1 MIPAIVLAAGASSRM
16 GRTKALLPLPGGD
29 TFLSRIVATLGDA
42 GIAEVVAVIG
52 YDAAAIREA
61 IPEGRRG
68 GLAGTPG
75 EGTRSAR
82 LRLVE
87 NPDPSHGQ
95 LSSLLVGLDAL
106 LDERPLAVL
115 VTTVDLPLV
124 SADTVRRV
132 LAAWASSRAPI
143 VRPARSGRHGH
154 PVVFGASLFGELR
167 TADLRAGARV
177 VVQAYAA
184 EAVDVPVDDAW
195 AFDDIDTPEDYAR
208 IVGESGL
215 RPAPSEV
222 EGLGSDRG
230 ALPRIRR
237 S

>member
-1 MIPAIVLAAGASSRM
+1 M
-16 GRTKALLPLPGGD
+16 GRTKALLPLPGGG
-29 TFLSRIVATLGDA
+29 TFLSRIVTTLGDA

-52 YDAAAIREA
+52 HDAAAIRAA
-61 IPEGRRG
+61 IPEGGRADPPGSPG
-68 GLAGTPG
+68 GSGRP
-75 EGTRSAR
+75 AR

-87 NPDPSHGQ
+87 NANPSRGQ

-106 LDERPLAVL
+106 LDGRPPAVL

-143 VRPARSGRHGH
+143 VRPARGGRHGH
-154 PVVFGASLFGELR
+154 PVVFGASVFGALR
-167 TADLRAGARV
+167 AADLRAGARV
-177 VVQAYAA
+177 VVQANAA

-208 IVGESGL
+208 VVGESGL
-215 RPAPSEV
+215 RPAPGEV
-222 EGLGSDRG
+222 EGLGPDRG
-230 ALPRIRR
+230 ASPRIRR